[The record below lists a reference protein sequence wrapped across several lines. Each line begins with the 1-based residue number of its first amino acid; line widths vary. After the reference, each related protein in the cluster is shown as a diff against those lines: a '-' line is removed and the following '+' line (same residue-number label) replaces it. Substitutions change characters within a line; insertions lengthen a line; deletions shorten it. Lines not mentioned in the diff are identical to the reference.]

1 MAYMWGQKEKVKYLI
16 VLAEPE
22 GLNTNNDKLE
32 KPARNHGFECMSKKN
47 LLRQSLQ

>member
-1 MAYMWGQKEKVKYLI
+1 MAYTWGQKEKVKYLI

-32 KPARNHGFECMSKKN
+32 KPARNHGFECMSKKTC
-47 LLRQSLQ
+47 